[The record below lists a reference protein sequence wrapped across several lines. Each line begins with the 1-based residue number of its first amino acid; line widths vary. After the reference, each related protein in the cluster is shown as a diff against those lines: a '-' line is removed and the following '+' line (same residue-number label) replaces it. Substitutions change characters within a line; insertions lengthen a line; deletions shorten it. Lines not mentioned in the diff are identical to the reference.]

1 MFTATR
7 VWRNGNEFPVK
18 HGLFVMLML
27 DYVNFF
33 MAIVKKWQNESIIS
47 NYCNLFFLCDFL
59 FVEFQSFFC
68 KFDKFSSNWMPF
80 LHFVSL
86 YTRLRLLTKLVLIGF
101 FVNTVKIV
109 KRLLFYEFLGKLL
122 LMVFYHFWTSSM
134 ADKSKA
140 IMAKFVLCLQ
150 PYKQLPFWSAL
161 EYDDQVCICCGCV

>member
-1 MFTATR
+1 
-7 VWRNGNEFPVK
+7 
-18 HGLFVMLML
+18 
-27 DYVNFF
+27 
-33 MAIVKKWQNESIIS
+33 
-47 NYCNLFFLCDFL
+47 
-59 FVEFQSFFC
+59 
-68 KFDKFSSNWMPF
+68 MPF

-122 LMVFYHFWTSSM
+122 LMVFYHFWTSSV

-150 PYKQLPFWSAL
+150 PYKQLPFCFAL
-161 EYDDQVCICCGCV
+161 EYDDQVRICCGCV